1 MDVKKEMAFIDMT
14 SGWITKIHF
23 IWHSPGKHP
32 NKLLLKCDLLD

>member
-14 SGWITKIHF
+14 SGWIHF